1 MNKLQG
7 WEQRLADY
15 LREVHSG
22 RIPLSRYDCAAFA
35 AGWVG
40 LACGVQ
46 INHPALSSQLTRE
59 ESLARLGERPLAD
72 WVSDV
77 LHNAIPISQA
87 MRGDIVLRRQSGL
100 EALGICDG
108 EGSQFL
114 SSESGL
120 IVVPTLSCDL
130 AWSLT

>member
-15 LREVHSG
+15 LREVHAG

-40 LACGVQ
+40 RACGVQ
-46 INHPALSSQLTRE
+46 INHPALSIQLTQE
-59 ESLARLGERPLAD
+59 ESLARLEERPLAD

-87 MRGDIVLRRQSGL
+87 MRGDIVLRRQGGL

-108 EGSQFL
+108 EAAQFL
-114 SSESGL
+114 GPEYGL
-120 IVVPTLSCDL
+120 IAVPTLSCDV
-130 AWSLT
+130 AWSLS